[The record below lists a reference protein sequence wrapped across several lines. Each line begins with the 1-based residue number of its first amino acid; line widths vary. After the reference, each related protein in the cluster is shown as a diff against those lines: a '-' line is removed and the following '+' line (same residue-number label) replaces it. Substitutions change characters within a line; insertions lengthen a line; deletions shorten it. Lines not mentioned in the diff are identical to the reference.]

1 MNGAYTGYNT
11 DNIVKAIEEANDIRG
26 LEDTSGPNDI
36 NRILRH
42 AVAVWV
48 DLNRRGTLSRFEIQI
63 DGNFFEWDTNVIFD
77 GDWFRERLNGL
88 TLDTDYFVEYA

>member
-26 LEDTSGPNDI
+26 SEDASGPDDI
-36 NRILRH
+36 NRILKH
-42 AVAVWV
+42 AVAVWI
-48 DLNRRGTLSRFEIQI
+48 DLNGRGTLSRFEILI

-77 GDWFRERLNGL
+77 GDWFREKLSAL
-88 TLDTDYFVEYA
+88 TAGIDYLVEYA